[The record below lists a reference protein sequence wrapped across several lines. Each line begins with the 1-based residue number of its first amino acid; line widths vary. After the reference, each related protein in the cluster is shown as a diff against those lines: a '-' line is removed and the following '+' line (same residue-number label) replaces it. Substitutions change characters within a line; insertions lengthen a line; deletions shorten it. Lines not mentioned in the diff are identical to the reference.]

1 MLKLRIITALILI
14 PIVVALAVYSS
25 PEAFFIFTALV
36 ALAGA
41 WEWSRLMEVKSG
53 AGRIL
58 YLLLMSLLF
67 FNSIYLPLHTILI
80 IGGVWWVTAL
90 LLVGIYPRLSG
101 VWGRGVIWRGL
112 MGIMVLLPC
121 WRAINYIRNQQDGLY
136 ALLFLFILIWGADTT
151 AYFVGKKWGRQP
163 LAVQV
168 SPGKTVQGVV
178 GALVFTVVITAVVM
192 WLCQTPRVIL
202 PWGMALSLLTV
213 IFSIVGDLFESALK
227 RRAGL
232 KDSGKLL
239 PGHGGLLDRI
249 DSLTAAAPVFALGA
263 LLLGMYL
270 R

>member
-14 PIVVALAVYSS
+14 PLVVALAIYL
-25 PEAFFIFTALV
+25 PPPAFFLFTALI

-41 WEWSRLMEVKSG
+41 WEWSRLMEIKRST
-53 AGRIL
+53 GRIL
-58 YLLLMSLLF
+58 YLVLMCLMF
-67 FNSIYLPLHTILI
+67 FNSIYISSHVILI
-80 IGGVWWVTAL
+80 AGGVWWLVAL
-90 LLVGIYPRLSG
+90 LLVGVYPKLSG
-101 VWGRGVIWRGL
+101 IWGRGVMLRGL
-112 MGIMVLLPC
+112 MGMMVLLPC

-136 ALLFLFILIWGADTT
+136 ALLFLFVLIWGADTT

-163 LAVQV
+163 LAAQV

-178 GALVFTVVITAVVM
+178 GALTFTVVATLIVM
-192 WLCQTPRVIL
+192 WLCQTPRVIM
-202 PWGMALSLLTV
+202 PWGVVLSLLTV

-227 RRAGL
+227 RKAGL